1 MFDQLDQL
9 DQLTEPV
16 QGMLG
21 SPWLWLII
29 LLVSGLDALLP
40 FMPSETTVVLVAV
53 LIGPDLPLLAL
64 LAGVAATG
72 ALAGDCLGYAVGRYA
87 GPRAIGRLLR
97 GERGRARH
105 TRARAM
111 VERHA
116 ALLVIAGRF
125 VPGGRVVASL
135 STGSVR
141 FPLRRFVLLDAA
153 GAGIWA
159 VCSAALGGFG
169 GTAFTDSPAVGMLL
183 ASGAGLLVAGCVGYL
198 HRRGVG
204 VPEERPPGTSE
215 ERPPGRQ
222 KRRGRGGGAAPGRAG
237 ERIPPGRTPGRRSR
251 RACDPGPEPQ
261 MPGTYL

>member
-9 DQLTEPV
+9 AEPL

-21 SPWLWLII
+21 SPWLWLVV

-64 LAGVAATG
+64 LAGVAAAG
-72 ALAGDCLGYAVGRYA
+72 ALGGDCLGYAVGRYA

-105 TRARAM
+105 ARARAR

-125 VPGGRVVASL
+125 VPGGRVVSAL
-135 STGSVR
+135 ATGSVR
-141 FPLRRFVLLDAA
+141 FPLRRFVLLDAL
-153 GAGIWA
+153 GAGVWA
-159 VCSAALGGFG
+159 LCSAALGGLG
-169 GTAFTDSPAVGMLL
+169 GAALTDSPARAMLL
-183 ASGAGLLVAGCVGYL
+183 ASAIGLLVAGGVGWL
-198 HRRGVG
+198 HRRGG
-204 VPEERPPGTSE
+204 GCAPARSE
-215 ERPPGRQ
+215 EG
-222 KRRGRGGGAAPGRAG
+222 GRAPVAG
-237 ERIPPGRTPGRRSR
+237 SPGLRGSARTCSRPG
-251 RACDPGPEPQ
+251 AP
-261 MPGTYL
+261 